1 MSSEKADFRDN
12 LARITERFSTELI
25 RVKEATSF
33 LGVDAKSLNNDKTFP
48 QKKVGGRWYVSA
60 VALARWM
67 S

>member
-1 MSSEKADFRDN
+1 MASEKADFRDN
-12 LARITERFSTELI
+12 LVRITERFSTELI
-25 RVKEATSF
+25 RVKEVATF

>member
-1 MSSEKADFRDN
+1 MEKQDFRDN
-12 LARITERFSTELI
+12 LVRITKKFTTELI
-25 RVKEATSF
+25 RVKDVADF
-33 LGVDAKSLNNDKTFP
+33 LGVDVKSLNNDKTFP